1 MKNLIKNIDLKLLF
15 TILGLIIYEA
25 VIFFLTKPFIQNPY
39 IIGSAL
45 DNKIPF
51 VANFVWI
58 YIAWYL
64 MLVFVPYYI
73 YLKNKSSFFKYM
85 ATFIITTII
94 AGIIFIAFP
103 NAVVRATINSTD
115 IASSI
120 VKIIY
125 TLDSPGINCFP
136 SIHCLYS
143 FLFIFAIFDTK
154 QNSSVLPKVII
165 SVLSILVVLS
175 TLFIKQHV
183 IYDALIS
190 LVIGLIIWIIVD
202 IFKLYNYTEKIYNKF
217 KIKF

>member
-15 TILGLIIYEA
+15 AILGLVIYEA

-39 IIGSAL
+39 IIGCNL
-45 DNKIPF
+45 DNMLPFIPH
-51 VANFVWI
+51 FVWI
-58 YIAWYL
+58 YIAWYV
-64 MLVFVPYYI
+64 MLVIVPYYI

-85 ATFIITTII
+85 TTFIITTII
-94 AGIIFIAFP
+94 AGIIFVAFP
-103 NAVVRATINSTD
+103 NTVIRATINSTD
-115 IASSI
+115 IASSL

-154 QNSSVLPKVII
+154 ENSYFLSKVII
-165 SVLSILVVLS
+165 SLLSILVVLS

-190 LVIGLIIWIIVD
+190 LAIGCVFWIIVD
-202 IFKLYNYTEKIYNKF
+202 VFKLYSYTEKIYNKI
-217 KIKF
+217 KIN